1 MDRATGGGLDRRYRE
16 LVDELARL
24 EDDLQARFRLY
35 SVLALDEEGELRD
48 PENPELPGR
57 VTDWDKAAVQDRRE
71 NILYQLWMQA
81 RLTQGPVDLEL
92 EEFSEVVAGRA
103 LVRLLYYVPHG
114 ERLLAS
120 LAPKEEPSWVPDKRA
135 VRAFVLS
142 GGLAEAD
149 PQRFLARLFKEVPGS
164 RRALYRIL
172 GAYKAAVQLEAERFR
187 DLYPGILPGEDYG
200 PAPVTWDQLARLL
213 GVAPLEFEV
222 RLAQARALE
231 RAVREYLEGK
241 GLSQVARECRVARE
255 RLRETLRE
263 RGLLRPPGRPRGNR
277 RGGLDDDA

>member
-1 MDRATGGGLDRRYRE
+1 MAQGTAGLADRYRE
-16 LVDELARL
+16 LVEELARL
-24 EDDLQARFRLY
+24 EDDLAARFRLY
-35 SVLALDEEGELRD
+35 SVLALDEEGEIRD
-48 PENPELPGR
+48 PEHPELPGR

-71 NILYQLWMQA
+71 NVLYQLWMQA

-120 LAPKEEPSWVPDKRA
+120 LAPKEEPSWVPDKSK

-142 GGLAEAD
+142 GGLAEAN
-149 PQRFLARLFKEVPGS
+149 PERFLSRLFAEVPGS

-172 GAYKAAVQLEAERFR
+172 GAYKAAVQLEADRFQ

-200 PAPVTWDQLARLL
+200 PPPVTWDQLARLL
-213 GVAPLEFEV
+213 GVAPLAFEV
-222 RLAQARALE
+222 QLAQARALE
-231 RAVREYLEGK
+231 RAVREYLRGK
-241 GLSQVARECRVARE
+241 SLVQAAQESRVARE
-255 RLRETLRE
+255 RLRAVLRE
-263 RGLLRPPGRPRGNR
+263 RGLLRTPGRPKKG
-277 RGGLDDDA
+277 AV